1 MVGNHIDCRVLASL
15 TSEHLPKLA
24 ARLAALDVSVQLL
37 TTRWFL
43 CLWSSVL
50 PLKALHRM
58 WDLLFVTGPA
68 ATMQTALACMSLCE
82 PIVLEARDIGD
93 ALTSVKEVL
102 RLSGDGE
109 QLVEIALY
117 RIAPISREQLFAWR
131 LHCRNLVVSE
141 ARHMQA
147 TRRLLKLQRGSGF
160 SLPELKLMARL
171 CGPYN
176 LVPTDA
182 ATSLLRLSIDHDA
195 FVRVVRGLV
204 PQWRTD
210 GGPGSLIEVLFGL
223 FFLLPA
229 DGRHEADLE
238 LDRRDLTGLDVSDA
252 PSTSSAAAS
261 SSASSSGNG
270 GGGNRPKLSF
280 EQLVHGLAWLLRGTS
295 AQRALLC
302 FKCFEVGSEDGAA
315 AGSGSSSTSDGCGV
329 VTRRRFI
336 ELLTTVYLMHE
347 PEWPVGEEARTRIQT
362 EASQFV
368 SMMFD
373 LWDESKSGVLDQSMF
388 DRAAHQHPLLVQAF
402 QLEQLDLPATA
413 PPEPP
418 SPLGAAHL
426 RVKNGVYMGLRPG
439 ALSKMEESYF

>member
-1 MVGNHIDCRVLASL
+1 MRAHVACVFRTLLTHSVPLSLSLQDWLPEHFSSTMVGNHIDCRVLASL

-182 ATSLLRLSIDHDA
+182 ATSLLRLSIDYDA
-195 FVRVVRGLV
+195 FVRVVID
-204 PQWRTD
+204 T
-210 GGPGSLIEVLFGL
+210 
-223 FFLLPA
+223 
-229 DGRHEADLE
+229 
-238 LDRRDLTGLDVSDA
+238 
-252 PSTSSAAAS
+252 
-261 SSASSSGNG
+261 
-270 GGGNRPKLSF
+270 
-280 EQLVHGLAWLLRGTS
+280 
-295 AQRALLC
+295 
-302 FKCFEVGSEDGAA
+302 
-315 AGSGSSSTSDGCGV
+315 
-329 VTRRRFI
+329 
-336 ELLTTVYLMHE
+336 
-347 PEWPVGEEARTRIQT
+347 
-362 EASQFV
+362 
-368 SMMFD
+368 
-373 LWDESKSGVLDQSMF
+373 
-388 DRAAHQHPLLVQAF
+388 
-402 QLEQLDLPATA
+402 
-413 PPEPP
+413 
-418 SPLGAAHL
+418 
-426 RVKNGVYMGLRPG
+426 
-439 ALSKMEESYF
+439 